1 MGIAIIVFQV
11 SLNFD
16 PAKEILKIMK
26 KVIILRKIHVT
37 IKYFVPP
44 FLNHFSLNLNRKK
57 TCPNESQGKET
68 KHIHASAADL
78 LHIRIGNLDSDIAK
92 TKPGK

>member
-1 MGIAIIVFQV
+1 MIVFQV

-26 KVIILRKIHVT
+26 KGIILRKIHVT

-44 FLNHFSLNLNRKK
+44 FLKPFQFEPEQKK
-57 TCPNESQGKET
+57 TYPNESQGKET
-68 KHIHASAADL
+68 KHVHASAADL